1 MLKYLYVY
9 ILCCSDHSFY
19 TGVTNSVEN
28 RLKEHNK
35 GINPD
40 CYTYSRRPVELVYY
54 EYFSD
59 YNQAIA
65 FEKRIKKWSRAK
77 KQALISGDWDKLR
90 ILSRCNNSTNSG
102 NYSK

>member
-9 ILCCSDHSFY
+9 IVICSDNSFY
-19 TGVTNSVEN
+19 TGVTNDVER
-28 RLKEHNK
+28 RLKEHNE

-65 FEKRIKKWSRAK
+65 FEKKIKGWSRAK
-77 KQALISGDWDKLR
+77 KQALISGDWDYLK
-90 ILSRCNNSTNSG
+90 ILSRCNNSTNS
-102 NYSK
+102 NNFSK

>member
-9 ILCCSDHSFY
+9 ILFCFDHSYY
-19 TGVTNSVEN
+19 TGVTNNVEK
-28 RLKEHNK
+28 RIKEHNE
-35 GINPD
+35 GIDPG

-77 KQALISGDWDKLR
+77 KQALISGDWDNLK
-90 ILSRCNNSTNSG
+90 ILARCNNSTNSN
-102 NYSK
+102 NYSN